1 MSGLGAGQAR
11 FLGVYVR
18 ITWLKRSG
26 ISAKNRP
33 ICPDYGSGVSY
44 SFQGSSWRPPQEK
57 YLQRA

>member
-1 MSGLGAGQAR
+1 MSGLGAGQAI

-18 ITWLKRSG
+18 IAWLKRSG

-44 SFQGSSWRPPQEK
+44 SFQGSYCK
-57 YLQRA
+57 